1 MSPTAQIAE
10 YIASRPTVPDEARAQ
25 ALRVIVDSFAC
36 ILSGAGSEVAPPMRA
51 YLAQEEGAGTIP
63 VLGTDL
69 FATPQKAAFL
79 NGTFGAALDYDDL
92 LSPTHP
98 SAVVVAALSSVGAA
112 ASGQDF
118 IDAYAIGI
126 EVGGKIN
133 AALGKGHSA
142 RGFHATAT
150 LSGFAA
156 FAALAHLLRLDA
168 GQIGLG
174 LGIVA
179 TRAGGMMCQL
189 GTMAKPMH
197 SGFAAQLA
205 VQAVQLVRAGVT
217 VSPVS
222 LEAKRGFFAI
232 YGDETS
238 NPNLIFPA
246 LGNPWTLLQ
255 PGSTLKKFP
264 SCIAGHRAM
273 AAVLDLRKQGLTVE
287 TMASMHVTVAPEAL
301 QPLMYSRPTTGL
313 EGKFS
318 MPYAMAVALADDRI
332 GIRTFE
338 TAAVT
343 RPEIAAIM
351 DRITAEEDPQQVIE
365 DPVSAALSWGFR
377 GYARVT
383 ARTTDG
389 REMIARVDLPPGHPK
404 TPLGWDEI
412 GDKFH
417 DCAASAGFARAPA
430 QGMLDLLMTLSQAED
445 VRQLL
450 LKMHHEGG
458 DNETESSD
466 RNDVY
471 GGNGAGGRVS

>member
-10 YIASRPTVPDEARAQ
+10 YIASRSIVPDEVRAQ

-36 ILSGAGSEVAPPMRA
+36 ILSGAGSEAAPPMRA
-51 YLAQEEGAGTIP
+51 YLAAEGEGGSVP

-98 SAVVVAALSSVGAA
+98 SAVVVAALSSVGAVA
-112 ASGQDF
+112 TGQEF

-156 FAALAHLLRLDA
+156 FAELADLLRLEA
-168 GQIGLG
+168 EQIRLG

-197 SGFAAQLA
+197 SSFAAQLA

-217 VSPVS
+217 VSPVA
-222 LEAKRGFFAI
+222 LEAKRGFFAV

-238 NPNLIFPA
+238 DPEAIVPG
-246 LGNPWTLLQ
+246 LGNPWTLLS
-255 PGSTLKKFP
+255 PGSTLKRFP

-273 AAVLDLRKQGLTVE
+273 AAVQELRRQGLSVDN
-287 TMASMHVTVAPEAL
+287 MASMHVTVAPEAL
-301 QPLMYSRPTTGL
+301 QPLMYTRPKTGL

-318 MPYAMAVALADDRI
+318 MPYAVAVALHDDRI
-332 GIRTFE
+332 GIATFE
-338 TAAVT
+338 TPAVT
-343 RPEIAAIM
+343 RPEIAAVM
-351 DRITAEEDPQQVIE
+351 DRITAEEDPQQMIE

-383 ARTTDG
+383 ATLTD
-389 REMIARVDLPPGHPK
+389 RRKMVARVDRPPGHPA
-404 TPLGWDEI
+404 TPLSWDDI
-412 GDKFH
+412 ADKFR
-417 DCAASAGFARAPA
+417 DCAASAGFAPEKRQAMFDTVFALPRAARVPDILA
-430 QGMLDLLMTLSQAED
+430 NLHH
-445 VRQLL
+445 RQ
-450 LKMHHEGG
+450 
-458 DNETESSD
+458 D
-466 RNDVY
+466 
-471 GGNGAGGRVS
+471 

>member
-1 MSPTAQIAE
+1 MSQGPTAQIAA
-10 YIASRPTVPDEARAQ
+10 YITSRPAVPYEVRAQ

-51 YLAQEEGAGTIP
+51 YLTQEEQGGSVP

-98 SAVVVAALSSVGAA
+98 SAVVVAALASVGAA
-112 ASGQDF
+112 ASGQTF

-168 GQIGLG
+168 GQVRLG

-217 VSPVS
+217 VSPIS
-222 LEAKRGFFAI
+222 LEAKRGFFAV

-238 NPNLIFPA
+238 DPDAIATA

-273 AAVLDLRKQGLTVE
+273 EAVLDLRRQGLTVDN
-287 TMASMHVTVAPEAL
+287 MASMHVTVAPEAL
-301 QPLMYSRPTTGL
+301 QPLMYSRPATGL

-332 GIRTFE
+332 GIATFE
-338 TAAVT
+338 TPAVT
-343 RPEIAAIM
+343 RPEIAVIM
-351 DRITAEEDPQQVIE
+351 DRITAVEDPMQMVE

-383 ARTTDG
+383 AGVSNVAIPIR
-389 REMIARVDLPPGHPK
+389 
-404 TPLGWDEI
+404 
-412 GDKFH
+412 
-417 DCAASAGFARAPA
+417 SSARATA
-430 QGMLDLLMTLSQAED
+430 IA
-445 VRQLL
+445 
-450 LKMHHEGG
+450 
-458 DNETESSD
+458 
-466 RNDVY
+466 
-471 GGNGAGGRVS
+471 

>member
-1 MSPTAQIAE
+1 MTKGPTALIAE
-10 YIASRPTVPDEARAQ
+10 YIASRPAVPDEVRAQ
-25 ALRVIVDSFAC
+25 SLRVVMDSFAC

-51 YLAQEEGAGTIP
+51 YLAQDEHSGPIP
-63 VLGTDL
+63 VLGTEL
-69 FATPQKAAFL
+69 FASPQKAAFL

-98 SAVVVAALSSVGAA
+98 SAVVVAALSSVGSHS
-112 ASGQDF
+112 SGRDF

-133 AALGKGHSA
+133 AALGNGHSA

-156 FAALAHLLRLDA
+156 FAALAHLLRLNAD
-168 GQIGLG
+168 QIQLG

-217 VSPVS
+217 VSPVA

-232 YGDETS
+232 YGDDTS
-238 NPNLIFPA
+238 DPTAVVPA
-246 LGNPWTLLQ
+246 LGNPWTILS
-255 PGSTLKKFP
+255 PGSTLKRFP

-273 AAVLDLRKQGLTVE
+273 AAVLALREQGLTVE
-287 TMASMHVTVAPEAL
+287 NMTSMHVTVAPEAL
-301 QPLMYSRPTTGL
+301 QPLMYPRPKTGL

-318 MPYAMAVALADDRI
+318 MPYAMAVALADDHI
-332 GIRTFE
+332 GIATFE
-338 TAAVT
+338 TPAVI
-343 RPEIAAIM
+343 RPHIATIL
-351 DRITAEEDPQQVIE
+351 DRITAVEDPQQMVE
-365 DPVSAALSWGFR
+365 DPVSASLSWGFR

-383 ARTTDG
+383 AKLADG
-389 REMIARVDLPPGHPK
+389 RTLIARVDLPPGHPK
-404 TPLGWDEI
+404 TPLSWEELN
-412 GDKFH
+412 DKLR
-417 DCAASAGFARAPA
+417 DCAASAGFASERA
-430 QGMLDLLMTLSQAED
+430 QGVFERLMALAEAQDMTELLSL
-445 VRQLL
+445 
-450 LKMHHEGG
+450 MHHGK
-458 DNETESSD
+458 T
-466 RNDVY
+466 
-471 GGNGAGGRVS
+471 